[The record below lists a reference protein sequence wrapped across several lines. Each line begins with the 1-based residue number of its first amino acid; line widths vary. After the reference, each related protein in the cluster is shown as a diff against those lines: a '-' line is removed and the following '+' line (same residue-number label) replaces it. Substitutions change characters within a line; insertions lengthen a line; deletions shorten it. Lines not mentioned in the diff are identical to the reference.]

1 MIIVIDG
8 PAGSGKSSTAKAVA
22 QKAGLI
28 YLDSGAL
35 YRAVTLIYVRSG
47 EDDLAFFE
55 KLKASKLRF
64 DFENNQFRIWL
75 NNDEVT
81 SLIRAHEVS
90 SKVSVVAA
98 KKDVRSF
105 VNEYLHTVV
114 EKGSFIADGRDLA
127 TVVFPDAQLKIYM
140 IASIQARAE
149 RRFNELTEMG
159 QSADLKEIENNLLER
174 DQIDSGRKEA
184 PLKKHE
190 DAIEL
195 DTSNLTFDGQV
206 EEIIKLIR
214 SKGLLN

>member
-22 QKAGLI
+22 RETGLI

-47 EDDLAFFE
+47 EDELDFYE
-55 KLKASKLRF
+55 KLKTSKLRF
-64 DFENNQFRIWL
+64 DFKNNQFHIWL
-75 NNDEVT
+75 NNEEVT
-81 SLIRAHEVS
+81 AIIRSHEIS

-105 VNEYLHTVV
+105 VNEYLQTVV

-127 TVVFPDAQLKIYM
+127 TVVFPNAQLKIYM
-140 IASIQARAE
+140 VASIQARAE
-149 RRFNELTEMG
+149 RRFKELAEMG
-159 QSADLKEIENNLLER
+159 QRDDYNEIESNLLER
-174 DQIDSGRKEA
+174 DLLDSSRKEA

-190 DAIEL
+190 EAI
-195 DTSNLTFDGQV
+195 
-206 EEIIKLIR
+206 
-214 SKGLLN
+214 

>member
-47 EDDLAFFE
+47 EDDLAFIE
-55 KLKASKLRF
+55 KLNSSKLRF
-64 DFENNQFRIWL
+64 DYQNNQFRIWL
-75 NNDEVT
+75 NDEEVT
-81 SLIRAHEVS
+81 SLIRSHEVS

-105 VNEYLHTVV
+105 VNEYLHSVI
-114 EKGSFIADGRDLA
+114 KQGSFIADGRDLA
-127 TVVFPDAQLKIYM
+127 TVVFPDAELKIYM
-140 IASIQARAE
+140 IASIKARAL
-149 RRFNELTEMG
+149 RRYQELTEMG
-159 QSADLKEIENNLLER
+159 QTANINEIEDNLLER
-174 DQIDSGRKEA
+174 DRIDSARDEA
-184 PLKKHE
+184 PLKKHDE
-190 DAIEL
+190 AIEL

-206 EEIIKLIR
+206 EEIINLIR
-214 SKGLLN
+214 NKGLLN